1 MAEWSGS
8 RARLSSP
15 DGPVGIL
22 GHPVNERGQSLNTQQ
37 TAESGLE
44 TVLLKPPESRR
55 PTSGVA
61 GIV

>member
-1 MAEWSGS
+1 MVEWSGS

-22 GHPVNERGQSLNTQQ
+22 GHPVIERGQSLNTQE
-37 TAESGLE
+37 TAQSGLAAA
-44 TVLLKPPESRR
+44 LLKPPESRR
-55 PTSGVA
+55 PISGVA